1 MRKMETL
8 LLLSPELSVEERETI
23 LSAMDAVIAREGGAM
38 ITVDQWGMRDLAYP
52 VRKQMR
58 GFYVR
63 LEYAAPAQLV
73 AELERVLRITEGV
86 FKFLTIRLADSVEPA
101 ETSEPSETPKEVA

>member
-8 LLLSPELSVEERETI
+8 LLLSPELTVEERETI
-23 LSAMDAVIAREGGAM
+23 LKNLDAVVVREGGKM
-38 ITVDQWGMRDLAYP
+38 LLVDQWGMRDLAYP

-63 LEYAAPAQLV
+63 LEYAAPSQLV
-73 AELERVLRITEGV
+73 AELERIIRITDGI
-86 FKFLTIRLADSVEPA
+86 FKFMTVKLADAVET
-101 ETSEPSETPKEVA
+101 EEVA

>member
-8 LLLSPELSVEERETI
+8 LLLSPELSVEDRETI
-23 LSAMDAVIAREGGAM
+23 LKTMYDVIAREGGKM
-38 ITVDQWGMRDLAYP
+38 LLVDQWGMRDLAYP

-63 LEYAAPAQLV
+63 LEYAAPSQLV
-73 AELERVLRITEGV
+73 AELERIIRITDGV
-86 FKFLTIRLADSVEPA
+86 FKFMTVKLADSVEA
-101 ETSEPSETPKEVA
+101 TEEVA

>member
-8 LLLSPELSVEERETI
+8 LLLSPELSVEERETV
-23 LSAMDAVIAREGGAM
+23 LKTMDDVIAREGGKM
-38 ITVDQWGMRDLAYP
+38 LVVDQWGMRDLAYP

-63 LEYAAPAQLV
+63 LEYAAPSQLV
-73 AELERVLRITEGV
+73 AELERIIRITDGV
-86 FKFLTIRLADSVEPA
+86 FKFMTVKLADSVEA
-101 ETSEPSETPKEVA
+101 TEEVA

>member
-8 LLLSPELSVEERETI
+8 VLFSPELTVEQREQAIAT
-23 LSAMDAVIAREGGAM
+23 LSEVIDREGGKLLL
-38 ITVDQWGMRDLAYP
+38 VDQWGMKDLAYP

-63 LEYAAPAQLV
+63 FEYNAPNQLD
-73 AELERVLRITEGV
+73 AELERNIRIQDNI
-86 FKFLTIRLADSVEPA
+86 FKFITVRLSDQA
-101 ETSEPSETPKEVA
+101 EEVA